1 MARMMTQT
9 RISSLD
15 ALWHLSVGQ
24 SAAAGPS
31 TASNTKMKERGKLKK
46 SSTTR
51 PKASNPRS
59 KKKVAPPTSKQFA
72 KQGTDDPGDIDIEQG
87 VISTRQSD
95 RANPPQD
102 SDEDERDLPR
112 QKSPLKR
119 SQSRTILS

>member
-31 TASNTKMKERGKLKK
+31 TASSTKTKEREKLRK
-46 SSTTR
+46 SSTIR
-51 PKASNPRS
+51 PKASNPQS

-72 KQGTDDPGDIDIEQG
+72 KH
-87 VISTRQSD
+87 
-95 RANPPQD
+95 PPQD
-102 SDEDERDLPR
+102 SDDNERDLPC

-119 SQSRTILS
+119 SQSRTILSLSPEPIPHKVELLAAVVELTDSE